1 MDEDEGELEAAEA
14 EAEAAMEAAV
24 GRPYS
29 LHVEEASLLCWV
41 SLQKIEK
48 RKLVRNVVLFSFSFI
63 SV

>member
-48 RKLVRNVVLFSFSFI
+48 KEI
-63 SV
+63 G